1 MEATRNLK
9 EVDLEAMGFQLR
21 FENRWA
27 RVVYQPDLK
36 VVICQ
41 LLSDYVPI
49 EHFRSMFQQI
59 SALIENGD
67 FTKFIFDKR
76 SLRTFHQPSME
87 WYFLYWKQEMMGYG
101 LLQHRKIL
109 PNLDWFKTA
118 VAIERGQL
126 AGKMSPEAVEKLD
139 IKYCDNIPEAIRI

>member
-1 MEATRNLK
+1 MELTKNLK
-9 EVDLEAMGFQLR
+9 EADLEAMGFQPR

-27 RVVYQPDLK
+27 TVVCHPDSK
-36 VVICQ
+36 VILCQ

-59 SALIENGD
+59 SVVIENGD

-87 WYFLYWKQEMMGYG
+87 WYFLYWKQEMMRYG

-118 VAIERGQL
+118 VAIEREQL
-126 AGKMSPEAVEKLD
+126 AVKMSPEAVEKLN
-139 IKYCDNIPEAIRI
+139 IKYCDNIQEAMLA